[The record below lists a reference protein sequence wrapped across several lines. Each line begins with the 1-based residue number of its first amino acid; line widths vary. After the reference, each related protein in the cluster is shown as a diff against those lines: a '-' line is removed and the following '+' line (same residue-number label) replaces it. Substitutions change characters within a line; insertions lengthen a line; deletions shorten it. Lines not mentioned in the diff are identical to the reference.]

1 MKPRYAADW
10 IETGEYF
17 AGYANELDVWVEFP
31 NGRNEAPRPIV
42 LVVGPTQL
50 VVGDANY
57 DCYEVEDGVLVFR
70 DSHDVHTT
78 PYDMALIY
86 QIATQ
91 EGVFEWMKQSRAD

>member
-1 MKPRYAADW
+1 MKPRYEADW

-42 LVVGPTQL
+42 LVVAPEHL
-50 VVGDANY
+50 VIGTSDY

-91 EGVFEWMKQSRAD
+91 EGVLGWKPEAS